1 MGHASHY
8 FKLVLKDTFNCAWNL
23 KKDGKYYTR
32 LCREKC
38 GVEYLEEAFTMVVDF
53 AYTGKPIVSMQETM
67 HMVGWS
73 DDEDAP
79 PSMLLECD
87 ILKLADFLS
96 MDWMVSVYTS
106 LFHLRLTPTT
116 VLGKLCIVS
125 KIPGLKD
132 ATSAAIDYL
141 VENIDAVKVQ
151 CM

>member
-32 LCREKC
+32 LCPAKC

-53 AYTGKPIVSMQETM
+53 AYTGKPIVSMEQTM
-67 HMVGWS
+67 HMVGWL
-73 DDEDAP
+73 DDDDAP

-96 MDWMVSVYTS
+96 MEWMVSVYTS
-106 LFHLRLTPTT
+106 IFHLRLTPTT